1 MWGGRMTHSI
11 KNWSKYQHYKD
22 RNPPWIKLHFELLSS
37 SDWVM
42 LDDASR
48 VLAVASMLIASRNDG
63 RIDCSPKGLAYLK
76 RVAYLNTDPD
86 ISPLVATGFLVPQ
99 ADASGCKQMLADARP
114 ETEAETEAEERR
126 ERERRACVEDFNALY
141 QSRPSGP
148 LMTAE
153 RAYYQALE
161 AGATHEVLTARW
173 PEYCRR
179 QEKNGLNVPHLA
191 NWLRSGGWADST
203 LDEDEWSRSSGAMF
217 PEVA

>member
-1 MWGGRMTHSI
+1 MMYSI

-22 RNPPWIKLHFELLSS
+22 RNPPWIKLHFELLTSP
-37 SDWVM
+37 DWVM

-48 VLAVASMLIASRNDG
+48 VLSVAIMLIASRNDG
-63 RIDCSPKGLAYLK
+63 RIDCSPNGLAYLK

-99 ADASGCKQMLADARP
+99 ADACGCKQMQADVRP
-114 ETEAETEAEERR
+114 ETETEAETEAEAEERR
-126 ERERRACVEDFNALY
+126 ERERRACAEDFNALY

-153 RAYYQALE
+153 GAYYQAIE
-161 AGATHEVLTARW
+161 AGATHEVLMARW